1 MEYYAGILFL
11 TTNRVGDFDEAFTSR
26 IHVSLYYPELN
37 SFKTVEVFKI
47 NLDMIEDRFRK
58 KNRVIRVDRMGIGS
72 FAAKHFADHP
82 HARWNG
88 RQIRNACQ
96 TALALAEFDAQR
108 KSLKDVEEPDT
119 VVTLD
124 VEHFMIVRDAYLEF
138 TKYMHELY
146 GSNSARRAKEAKLR
160 AIWIDEN
167 NNVVGGT
174 GMDKKTTFLLS
185 TQGQPVAN
193 YQQQPPTQQG
203 SQQSSYPQHGG
214 FQQPGVQHQQ
224 QQQYYQQ
231 NQNFGPTQPRYTT
244 DPAHIGVQ
252 TQQFSGGLNWNN
264 PGGTGVDHVR
274 PQEPNGEQNHVLAP
288 QQTTQMPQPQMQQQQ
303 QQQQP
308 NPTWLNRRIE
318 NLYVSGQQGAGQ
330 LPPGGEAGYAPGP
343 GSSGWQRDKQV

>member
-37 SFKTVEVFKI
+37 SSKTVKVFKI
-47 NLDMIEDRFRK
+47 NLDMIENRFRK
-58 KNRVIRVDRMGIGS
+58 KNRVIEVDMMGIGS

-108 KSLKDVEEPDT
+108 KSLKDIENPNM

-138 TKYMHELY
+138 TKYMHDLY
-146 GSNSARRAKEAKLR
+146 GSSSSRRAKEAKLR

-167 NNVVGGT
+167 NNIVGGA
-174 GMDKKTTFLLS
+174 GMDKKMAFLVS

-193 YQQQPPTQQG
+193 YQQQPSTQQG
-203 SQQSSYPQHGG
+203 AQQGARQSYPKPGG
-214 FQQPGVQHQQ
+214 FQQPGVQHQ

-231 NQNFGPTQPRYTT
+231 NQNFGPTQPRYTP
-244 DPAHIGVQ
+244 DPAPIGAQ
-252 TQQFSGGLNWNN
+252 AQQFSGGSDWNQ
-264 PGGTGVDHVR
+264 GGTGVDYIR
-274 PQEPNGEQNHVLAP
+274 PQEPIGEQNHVLAA
-288 QQTTQMPQPQMQQQQ
+288 QQTTQAVQPQMQQQQ
-303 QQQQP
+303 QQS
-308 NPTWLNRRIE
+308 NPPWLNKRIE
-318 NLYVSGQQGAGQ
+318 TLYVSGQQGAGQ
-330 LPPGGEAGYAPGP
+330 LPTAGEAGYAPGP
-343 GSSGWQRDKQV
+343 GSSSWQ